1 MFAIPRGDQPP
12 AAVSYGL
19 LTSMESSF
27 GKFRLL
33 RQIGGGRLSQV
44 FQVSAFCAYP
54 EPLAGT
60 PAVALKRVL
69 PALIGEPA
77 FVQLVVREAGLLARL
92 THASLCQCHEL
103 GVIDG
108 CAFLTLDLV
117 DGCTLRALMRRTSRL
132 GIQLPPSAVVAVG
145 LQLAEVLS
153 YLHESCPTPL
163 VHLDLSPQNVMLSR
177 DGDLKLIDFGIA
189 RFRDGHNPPPLGGR
203 IAGTV
208 GYMSPEQARGEE
220 LDPRSDQFGL
230 GILLWE
236 LLSGR
241 RAFRGNTPETWKRM
255 RTGQLPGG
263 PELLTEAPEELT
275 AAVLRLLRRNPARRF
290 GSMAEARDRLA
301 LATSDPQSGR
311 RPLAALV
318 QRPMADPTFDPFD
331 VVHHHAA
338 ALEDQDIPPG
348 REGPAEGYAELAI
361 EVDHGAGTPSS
372 LVRAALPGAELP
384 DSPFLETV
392 PDVPDAE
399 ATAEIGG

>member
-1 MFAIPRGDQPP
+1 VIFAVPRGDPPP

-44 FQVSAFCAYP
+44 FQVCAFCAYP
-54 EPLAGT
+54 EPLAAPT
-60 PAVALKRVL
+60 VALKRVL

-77 FVQLVVREAGLLARL
+77 FVQLVVRESGLLARL

-145 LQLAEVLS
+145 LQLAEVLA
-153 YLHESCPTPL
+153 YLHEGCATPL

-177 DGDLKLIDFGIA
+177 DGELKLIDFGIA

-275 AAVLRLLRRNPARRF
+275 AAVLRLLRRDPTRRF

-301 LATSDPQSGR
+301 LATSDPHSGR

-318 QRPMADPTFDPFD
+318 QRLMADPSFDPFD

-348 REGPAEGYAELAI
+348 REGPTEGYAELAI

-384 DSPFLETV
+384 ESPFLET
-392 PDVPDAE
+392 VPDAE
-399 ATAEIGG
+399 ATAEIGS